1 MRKTVV
7 VLGFLVAATAT
18 LPYAQAAMVAYK
30 ATVSGTS
37 EVPPV
42 NSPGKGTA
50 EVNADSTTNQVSWR
64 VEFTGLSGPATAAH
78 IHCGAAAGANA
89 GVAVPLGNNPT
100 SPLTGSGSM
109 TPVQM
114 ADLQAGKCYVNVHTA
129 ADPGGEIRGQLM
141 H

>member
-1 MRKTVV
+1 MRKTVI
-7 VLGFLVAATAT
+7 VLGFLAVAAT

-30 ATVSGTS
+30 ANLGGTS
-37 EVPPV
+37 EVPPTT
-42 NSPGKGTA
+42 SQGKGAA
-50 EVNADSTTNQVSWR
+50 EVNADSTTNQLSWR

-100 SPLTGSGSM
+100 SPIAGSGSM
-109 TPVQM
+109 TPAQM
-114 ADLQAGKCYVNVHTA
+114 ADLQAGKCYVNIHTA
-129 ADPGGEIRGQLM
+129 ANPGGELRGQLT